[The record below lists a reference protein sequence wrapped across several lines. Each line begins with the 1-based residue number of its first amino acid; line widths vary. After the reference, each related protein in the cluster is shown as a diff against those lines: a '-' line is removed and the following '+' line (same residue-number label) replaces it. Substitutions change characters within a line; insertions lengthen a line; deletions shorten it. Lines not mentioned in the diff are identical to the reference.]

1 VIKTFKYRLFPTKRQ
16 LHRLDATLEEC
27 RWLYNQT
34 LACRKDAW
42 EAEQRNVSWYD
53 TNARIPILKAER
65 PSLKLVHSQVL
76 QEVTKR
82 IDLAFKAFFSR
93 VNRGEKPGYPRF
105 KGYGRYD
112 SFTYTQ
118 SGFTLDTKT
127 KRLDLSK
134 IGEVYIELHRP
145 LKGAINTLTIMR
157 SSTDKWY
164 ACFSVE
170 CDPNLLPPNPNQ
182 VGLDA
187 GLTTFATLSDGH
199 TIENPRFFRQSEK
212 ALAKAQ
218 RKLSKTAKPAKGE
231 KASPERVRARK
242 VVAHTHER
250 TKFKRQNFTHQESR
264 KIIDRN
270 GFVAVEDL
278 RINHMNK
285 NHCLAKSI
293 MDAAWSSFFDQL
305 CAKAGEAGRTFVKV
319 NPAYTSQTC
328 STCGY
333 RQVTKLTLA
342 DRLFDCPNCHLQL
355 DRDLNA
361 SLNIKALGLQSVG
374 LPLDAP
380 PFTAGE

>member
-1 VIKTFKYRLFPTKRQ
+1 MIKTFKYRLFPTHHQ
-16 LHRLDATLEEC
+16 LHILQQTLEEC

-34 LACRKDAW
+34 LAYRKNAW
-42 EAEQRNVSWYD
+42 ETEQRHTSWYD
-53 TNARIPILKAER
+53 TTAKIPILKAER

-82 IDLAFKAFFSR
+82 VDLAFKAFFSR
-93 VNRGEKPGYPRF
+93 VKNGQKPGYPRF

-118 SGFTLDTKT
+118 SGFTLDSKA
-127 KRLDLSK
+127 KRLSLSK
-134 IGEVYIELHRP
+134 MGDIYIELHRP
-145 LKGAINTLTIMR
+145 LKGTILNLTIIR

-170 CDPNLLPPNPNQ
+170 CQANLLPPNPNQ

-187 GLTTFATLSDGH
+187 GLATFATLSDGVQ
-199 TIENPRFFRQSEK
+199 IENPRFFRKAEK

-218 RKLSKTAKPAKGE
+218 RKLSQTAKPAKGE

-242 VVAHTHER
+242 VVARTHER

-264 KIIDRN
+264 KIINHN
-270 GFVAVEDL
+270 GLVAVEDL
-278 RINHMNK
+278 RINNLNK
-285 NHCLAKSI
+285 NHRLAKSI

-328 STCGY
+328 SSCGY

-342 DRLFDCPNCHLQL
+342 ERIFACPSCQLQL

-361 SLNIKALGLQSVG
+361 ALNIKALGLQSVG
-374 LPLDAP
+374 LSVEAP
-380 PFTAGE
+380 A

>member
-1 VIKTFKYRLFPTKRQ
+1 MIKTFKYRLFPTKRQ
-16 LHRLDATLEEC
+16 LHTLEATLEEC

-82 IDLAFKAFFSR
+82 IDLAFKAFLAGSSAVRNQAIPASR
-93 VNRGEKPGYPRF
+93 VMVATIA
-105 KGYGRYD
+105 
-112 SFTYTQ
+112 SL
-118 SGFTLDTKT
+118 TLKVALPLIP
-127 KRLDLSK
+127 KLNGSK

-157 SSTDKWY
+157 SSTDKWH
-164 ACFSVE
+164 ACFAME
-170 CDPNLLPPNPNQ
+170 CDPNLLPPNLNQ

>member
-1 VIKTFKYRLFPTKRQ
+1 MIKTFKYRLFPTHHQ
-16 LHRLDATLEEC
+16 LNILQQTLEEC

-34 LACRKDAW
+34 LAFRKEAW
-42 EAEQRNVSWYD
+42 QTEQRHISWYD
-53 TNARIPILKAER
+53 TNARIPILKAEH

-82 IDLAFKAFFSR
+82 VDLAFKAFFSR
-93 VNRGEKPGYPRF
+93 VKSGEKPGYPRF

-118 SGFTLDTKT
+118 SGFILDSKA
-127 KRLDLSK
+127 KRLSLSK
-134 IGEVYIELHRP
+134 IGDVYIELHRP
-145 LKGAINTLTIMR
+145 LKGTILNLTIIR

-164 ACFSVE
+164 VCFSVE
-170 CDPNLLPPNPNQ
+170 CQPNLLPPNPNQ

-187 GLTTFATLSDGH
+187 GLHTFATMSDGVE
-199 TIENPRFFRQSEK
+199 IENPRFFRKAEK

-218 RKLSKTAKPAKGE
+218 RKLNQTAKPAKGE
-231 KASPERVRARK
+231 KASPERHRARK
-242 VVAHTHER
+242 VVAHMHER

-264 KIIDRN
+264 KIINHN

-278 RINHMNK
+278 RIHNMNK
-285 NHCLAKSI
+285 NHRLAKSI

-305 CAKAGEAGRTFVKV
+305 CAKAHPEGTRAGRTFVKV

-328 STCGY
+328 SSCGY

-342 DRLFDCPNCHLQL
+342 DRIFACPSCHHQL

-361 SLNIKALGLQSVG
+361 ALNIKAL
-374 LPLDAP
+374 
-380 PFTAGE
+380 